1 MEKAPWSLPSQPA
14 AAVDLALGLAPT
26 GHRHEEE
33 QDQVQVT
40 ACVAVAGKQEARL
53 FPCLFCDKKFLKSQA
68 LGGHQNAHKKE
79 RAAGWSWNP
88 YVYGDH
94 YAASASPGPGSSLGA
109 APVSVPLASHG
120 GGTAAAEPP
129 ATASA
134 KLQLERPGGGA
145 ALFTDHA
152 LLPASPAADRPFTRL
167 PDGTV
172 DMLNWR
178 RSSRASAPPKG
189 AGTNAASSGAGEEL
203 DLDLDLELRL

>member
-14 AAVDLALGLAPT
+14 ATVDLALGLAPA
-26 GHRHEEE
+26 GHGHEEE
-33 QDQVQVT
+33 QDQVQVP

-53 FPCLFCDKKFLKSQA
+53 FPCLFCNKKFLKSQA

-94 YAASASPGPGSSLGA
+94 YAAAASPGSSLGA
-109 APVSVPLASHG
+109 ASMSVPLASHG
-120 GGTAAAEPP
+120 GGTAAEPP
-129 ATASA
+129 ASA
-134 KLQLERPGGGA
+134 KLKLER
-145 ALFTDHA
+145 LFTDHA
-152 LLPASPAADRPFTRL
+152 LLPLPAAPAADRPFTRL

-178 RSSRASAPPKG
+178 RSSRASAPPEG